1 MLVIIPHIQNNSTQ
15 TESQPVTFFQV
26 AICFAVIFCVFIIL
40 SAMFSD
46 NKKESV
52 NKEIDSLIDEI
63 GKN

>member
-1 MLVIIPHIQNNSTQ
+1 MLVIISHIQSNSTQ
-15 TESQPVTFFQV
+15 AESQPVTFFQV
-26 AICFAVIFCVFIIL
+26 AICFAVVFCAFIML

-52 NKEIDSLIDEI
+52 NKEIDSLIDKI